1 MNETD
6 VIIRTITAKSEDI
19 TILYDIFKNMGKMIQ
34 VDDLKNEFY
43 SIFNSGDKQEI
54 EARFWDSLTPL
65 QYIGF
70 LMLSDNDERVT
81 KLDFALS
88 TVCTNMTLQI
98 SWTRTIENKRFI
110 SFNKL

>member
-54 EARFWDSLTPL
+54 EARFWDSLTTL

-88 TVCTNMTLQI
+88 TVCNMTLQI

>member
-54 EARFWDSLTPL
+54 EARFWDSLTTL

-88 TVCTNMTLQI
+88 TVC
-98 SWTRTIENKRFI
+98 NKHDTPDLLDSYNREQ
-110 SFNKL
+110 KVYKCQ

>member
-1 MNETD
+1 MH
-6 VIIRTITAKSEDI
+6 VIVVKKSKNKLSVFIRTISAKSEDV
-19 TILYDIFKNMGKMIQ
+19 TILYDIFKNMGKVIQ

-43 SIFNSGDKQEI
+43 SVFKSGNSQEI
-54 EARFWDSLTPL
+54 EARFWDSLTTL

-88 TVCTNMTLQI
+88 YVC
-98 SWTRTIENKRFI
+98 NKHLIPNLSDLYNRE
-110 SFNKL
+110 

>member
-54 EARFWDSLTPL
+54 EARFWDSLTTL

-88 TVCTNMTLQI
+88 TV
-98 SWTRTIENKRFI
+98 
-110 SFNKL
+110 